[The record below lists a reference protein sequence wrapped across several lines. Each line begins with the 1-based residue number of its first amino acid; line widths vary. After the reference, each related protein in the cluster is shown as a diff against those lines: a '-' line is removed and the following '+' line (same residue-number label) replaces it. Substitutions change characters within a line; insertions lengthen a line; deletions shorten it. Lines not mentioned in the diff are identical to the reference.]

1 VKKFSRIFSLATG
14 MTAVLMA
21 CGYSGHVFA
30 FDACGLLS
38 KEQVDTVLPDNN
50 GPMERNTSE
59 ASLFKDVEMG
69 HCSYPKVDGTDF
81 QFLDLVVY
89 RAGSDD
95 AFGQIDI
102 SKRAGSSSV
111 RKLDIGDVSFLD
123 TADSGSLITVSVSK
137 GTTEFDLSLNAK
149 GAEANSD
156 QLIELARAIAGK
168 L

>member
-1 VKKFSRIFSLATG
+1 MKTVFRKFSLAMG
-14 MTAVLMA
+14 MTVVLMV

-38 KEQVDTVLPDNN
+38 KEQADSVLPGNS
-50 GPMERNTSE
+50 GGMERDTSE

-69 HCSYPKVDGTDF
+69 HCSYPFVEDMDF
-81 QFLDLVVY
+81 RFLDLVVY
-89 RAGSDD
+89 RAGSDE

-102 SKRAGSSSV
+102 GKRAGSSSV

-123 TADSGSLITVSVSK
+123 ITDADSITVSVSK
-137 GTTEFDLSLNAK
+137 GRTEFDLSLDAK
-149 GAEANSD
+149 GAEAKSD
-156 QLIELARAIAGK
+156 QLIELARVIAGK

>member
-1 VKKFSRIFSLATG
+1 VKKFSRKCSLAMS
-14 MTAVLMA
+14 MTAVLMI
-21 CGYSGHVFA
+21 CGYSGQVYA

-38 KEQVDTVLPDNN
+38 KEQVDTVLPGNN
-50 GPMERNTSE
+50 GPMERDTSE
-59 ASLFKDVEMG
+59 ASLFKDVELG
-69 HCSYPKVDGTDF
+69 HCSYPQVDGTDF

-89 RAGSDD
+89 KAGSDE

-102 SKRAGSSSV
+102 SKRAGGSSV

-123 TADSGSLITVSVSK
+123 INDSDSVKVSVSK
-137 GTTEFDLSLNAK
+137 GRTEFDLSLDAN
-149 GAEANSD
+149 GAEEKSD